1 MWSTTKIQRQADGTP
16 IVPDLPLLKERQRTC
31 AVCGGPVK
39 RVGFA
44 DVQRGNLVRHYRCK
58 GECREG
64 GALIGQESPRGTGP
78 IFTGRT
84 PALREADL

>member
-1 MWSTTKIQRQADGTP
+1 MSSTTKIQRQADGTP

-44 DVQRGNLVRHYRCK
+44 DVQRGTLVRHYRCK